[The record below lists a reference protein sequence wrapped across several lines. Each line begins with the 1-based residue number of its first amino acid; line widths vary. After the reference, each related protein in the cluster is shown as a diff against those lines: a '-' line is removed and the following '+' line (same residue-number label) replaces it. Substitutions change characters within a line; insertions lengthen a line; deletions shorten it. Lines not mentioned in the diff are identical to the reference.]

1 MAVLDFFQ
9 QRLDVLMKRLPNDK
23 LRAGFDES
31 AEMFRSKMTEV
42 GAMEIPITASL
53 LISMLLSECAAMS
66 LGGSLTFAM
75 RYRTIGQVKRDGVAN
90 VSAEERHRCS
100 TSQALTGAL

>member
-1 MAVLDFFQ
+1 MAASC
-9 QRLDVLMKRLPNDK
+9 PNRRQSVGDIW
-23 LRAGFDES
+23 
-31 AEMFRSKMTEV
+31 RS
-42 GAMEIPITASL
+42 PSTASL

-75 RYRTIGQVKRDGVAN
+75 QYRTIGQVKRDGVAN

-100 TSQALTGAL
+100 TSQALAGAL